1 MLSLRVLIVDDHSLV
16 RHGLR
21 LIIES
26 QPGFTVA
33 GEASSG
39 EEGILLAERL
49 VPDCVLMDVHMP
61 KGLDGI
67 TAARH
72 IHEALPTTRV
82 IMLTMFDDDV
92 HLERMLSAGVAGVLF
107 KHDDSAEILDA
118 IVNGRTKRPYLP
130 KRIAPETRHRLLE
143 QHTLPDDLPLTTR
156 ETEVLVYLAN
166 GFTNK
171 EIATRLMISVKT
183 VETHRA
189 NIMKRLGLQTRS
201 DLVEYALKNGY
212 MEMPNAY

>member
-1 MLSLRVLIVDDHSLV
+1 
-16 RHGLR
+16 
-21 LIIES
+21 
-26 QPGFTVA
+26 
-33 GEASSG
+33 
-39 EEGILLAERL
+39 
-49 VPDCVLMDVHMP
+49 
-61 KGLDGI
+61 LD
-67 TAARH
+67 
-72 IHEALPTTRV
+72 
-82 IMLTMFDDDV
+82 
-92 HLERMLSAGVAGVLF
+92 
-107 KHDDSAEILDA
+107 
-118 IVNGRTKRPYLP
+118 
-130 KRIAPETRHRLLE
+130 

-212 MEMPNAY
+212 MEMPTAY